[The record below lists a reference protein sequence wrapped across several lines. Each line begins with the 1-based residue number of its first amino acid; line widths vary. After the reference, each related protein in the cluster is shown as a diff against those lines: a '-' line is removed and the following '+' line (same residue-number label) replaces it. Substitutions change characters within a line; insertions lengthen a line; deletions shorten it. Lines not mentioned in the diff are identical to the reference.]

1 MNDVD
6 KIQKD
11 ILELAYETFSKK
23 GYDEWFSYPLIPRIS
38 EAYLKNRVVV
48 LGQETNTWGDRI
60 NNCWQVHEL
69 SQVHEWCLD
78 GMCLCNGYDD
88 FIKVEVEGRNYRGK
102 FWDFSRSL
110 YKNALNANIC
120 TNGQLSHCWMN
131 LFCVERCKRNEKTKN
146 GKPSQDRALA
156 NQVIAIQ
163 KDFVYQ
169 VMKII
174 QPRIVLALIGNK
186 NDDIFAK
193 YALGTE
199 LDSQKIIRK
208 NLDSVFR
215 EEQLAEF
222 EIIDDSNPLHDS
234 LIIRTYHP
242 SYFMGRMKGDKS
254 LYRDLIY
261 GRIKTFLK

>member
-1 MNDVD
+1 MNDID

-11 ILELAYETFSKK
+11 ILELAYSTFNKIK
-23 GYDEWFSYPLIPRIS
+23 AEDWYSYPLIPRIS
-38 EAYLKNRVVV
+38 EEYFKNKVVV
-48 LGQETNTWGDRI
+48 LGQETNSWLGHFRCSEQKD
-60 NNCWQVHEL
+60 VYKE
-69 SQVHEWCLD
+69 CL
-78 GMCLCNGYDD
+78 NGYNCFVRD
-88 FIKVEVEGRNYRGK
+88 KVPSYRGK
-102 FWDFSRSL
+102 FWAFSRNL
-110 YKNALNANIC
+110 YKDIFGGYIC
-120 TNGQLSHCWMN
+120 KNDQLSHCWMN

-208 NLDSVFR
+208 NLDPVFR